1 MTDSERTV
9 LVVDDDRAFATLT
22 ATHLREALPGVDVE
36 VRVDPR
42 AAAESLGRA
51 DAVVS
56 DHEMPAMT
64 GIDLLCVARRRGG
77 DLPFVLFTGCGSA
90 AVREGADAA
99 GATAYV
105 RKHDRDAFDAV
116 VRAVSASLE
125 TRVEATP

>member
-1 MTDSERTV
+1 MTEPDRTV
-9 LVVDDDRAFATLT
+9 LVVDDDRAFAELT

-42 AAAESLGRA
+42 TAAAHLGRA

-56 DHEMPAMT
+56 DHEMPSMT

-77 DLPFVLFTGCGSA
+77 DLPFVLLTGCGSA
-90 AVREGADAA
+90 AVREDAVAA

-105 RKHDRDAFDAV
+105 DKHDPDAFGAV
-116 VRAVSASLE
+116 VRAVSAALE
-125 TRVEATP
+125 ARAEATP